1 VLSTVELEK
10 RGLPAVAIVTE
21 SFADLATQMAQHN
34 QRPDLNVLVLP
45 YPLDDRPE
53 DEIRAVAREYYPHL
67 LSMLGA
73 TS

>member
-1 VLSTVELEK
+1 
-10 RGLPAVAIVTE
+10 
-21 SFADLATQMAQHN
+21 MAQHN

-53 DEIRAVAREYYPHL
+53 DGSARSPAVYPDL

-73 TS
+73 TP